1 MARPKKTIGQYLREY
16 GTVLEEM
23 KRGTSYRKIARR
35 YRVGISTVQRL
46 HKKFY

>member
-1 MARPKKTIGQYLREY
+1 MARPRKTKAQYLLEY
-16 GTVLEEM
+16 GTVIEEM

-46 HKKFY
+46 HKKFF